1 MHSWKYNFKF
11 RHYFYSMKYIYILLT
26 LFIVIFHNDA
36 LSQIDSLRF
45 TNGNLIIGE
54 IKSMDKGVLEI
65 ETDYSENDFEIE
77 WKEIVWL
84 RTQSYFLII
93 LENNTKYYS
102 TIHSL
107 NDSISRII
115 GTNNQLLTCNTHDI
129 VLLSAY
135 DDNFK
140 NRFNAEISV
149 GFDMTKSSNLQSFTT
164 RSAIGYKAEKW
175 STNGAFNTLISH
187 QDSVED
193 IKRTDA
199 ELNYRY
205 ILKGRWYA
213 ITTFTALS
221 NTEQKLD
228 LRTNIQLGLGR
239 YIFITNKAN
248 LGAKFGVN
256 RNIEQYTNETEDR
269 QTWEG
274 YFGTELDIY
283 DIGDLNLIFNAM
295 AYPSFSEKNR
305 WRIDTNFDMKYDLPL
320 DFFIK
325 MGISMNY
332 DNQPADDA
340 SELDYV
346 LHTGFGWEW

>member
-1 MHSWKYNFKF
+1 MKHL
-11 RHYFYSMKYIYILLT
+11 YSLLLLLT
-26 LFIVIFHNDA
+26 VIIPHNA

-45 TNGNLIIGE
+45 TNGNLMIGE
-54 IKSMDKGVLEI
+54 IKSMNKGILII

-77 WKEIVWL
+77 WKKIAWL
-84 RTQSYFLII
+84 RTQSHFLII

-115 GTNNQLLTCNTHDI
+115 ANNNQYLTCNTKDI

-135 DDNFK
+135 ENNFK
-140 NRFNAEISV
+140 NRFNAEISI
-149 GFDMTKSSNLQSFTT
+149 GFDMTKSSNLRTFTT

-175 STNGAFNTLISH
+175 STNGAFNTLLSN

-193 IKRTDA
+193 IKRTDG
-199 ELNYRY
+199 EINYRY

-213 ITTFTALS
+213 IASLTMLS

-228 LRTNIQLGLGR
+228 LRTNAQLGLGR
-239 YIFITNKAN
+239 YLFITSKAN
-248 LGAKFGVN
+248 WGAKFGVN
-256 RNIEQYTNETEDR
+256 RNIEQYSNETEDR

-283 DIGDLNLIFNAM
+283 DIGDLNLLFGAM
-295 AYPSFSEKNR
+295 AYPSFSEQGR

-325 MGISMNY
+325 LGISLNY
-332 DNQPADDA
+332 DNQPAEDA
-340 SELDYV
+340 SEIDYV
-346 LHTGFGWEW
+346 LSTVFGWEW